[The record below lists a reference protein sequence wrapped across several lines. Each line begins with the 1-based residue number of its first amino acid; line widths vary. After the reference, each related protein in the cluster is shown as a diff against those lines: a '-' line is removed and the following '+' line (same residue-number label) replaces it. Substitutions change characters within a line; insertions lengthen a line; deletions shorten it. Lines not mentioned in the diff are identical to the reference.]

1 MTDTQTFKLYGP
13 TGEVIMTGSMS
24 AIMERLPDTHAR
36 NDAEHSML
44 ETAIKAV
51 EAEKRADEARS
62 VAAQYLSDGIT
73 RLVDRLDSFEKQRA
87 LSMKRQEAEQQRRD
101 RQRIRSYIDASPDP
115 DEPGREP
122 KADEGGELEIKHAT
136 PSPGEVPGHDDAE
149 GDLPTSLLPD
159 VPPNPGTTPI
169 TSPAELGT
177 PKDPKQTP
185 QPISVSLW

>member
-13 TGEVIMTGSMS
+13 TGDVIMTGSMN

-44 ETAIKAV
+44 ETAIKAA
-51 EAEKRADEARS
+51 EAEERADEARS
-62 VAAQYLSDGIT
+62 VAARYLSDAIT

-101 RQRIRSYIDASPDP
+101 RQRVRSYIDTWPDP
-115 DEPGREP
+115 EEPEPEP
-122 KADEGGELEIKHAT
+122 KDDEGELEPHQPVDPEKYR
-136 PSPGEVPGHDDAE
+136 PEQDDAE
-149 GDLPTSLLPD
+149 GDLPPEVMKT
-159 VPPNPGTTPI
+159 VPPSPGTTPL
-169 TSPAELGT
+169 TSAAELGT